1 MLGRKKTPTP
11 EAYEKG
17 RIYDYSTREGR
28 EATVAWLHQ
37 EARKARTAQ
46 ENEWVRY
53 NDYYNFI
60 HGVTDEV
67 REAARES
74 GIEWDPAVVP
84 DPFIMV
90 ESQVDPVVPEPEFR
104 GRDDDQDSEKA
115 KQREY
120 AVKYILQENRI
131 DDMNTANEKRLRK
144 LGDAF
149 WKAYWDAD
157 MDCGPY
163 EGNIRIRD
171 VPVQDVY
178 PDPTAGADGLQAG
191 QFVDYVYT
199 VHKLKFWRMFGRELK
214 KLGLTLEDMMSG
226 DYQEKGGLFDLVTS
240 SSERSD
246 TVQVLE
252 HWYKQP
258 FDVWISAG
266 GGAAGSP
273 ASQASAQA
281 DLDAGP
287 IDSAR
292 ADERDR
298 VPRRRLVPAGS
309 IACSV
314 QAGGHEIKYIPQYWE
329 RTGRQN
335 QLFPFVHYWC
345 VRDENSFWNKSEL
358 MPIIG
363 LVDAADRCL
372 ANGQLNDAFTANDIV
387 LVEEGAMAD
396 GEEFTN
402 IPGAVVRVKQ
412 NRVGAV
418 ARLGGLHDGKN
429 SLPMVNWHM
438 EQIQRTNRNYETN
451 MGKESA
457 RVTTASGLAQLRSDA
472 DAQSKIKKADRN
484 AGFMRLYELL
494 DWLALEFFDDD
505 RLLFLGAKKP
515 GEEPVSLHYN
525 GDSFGTEIP
534 PVLDALSGTQVREG
548 YTYYPRVD
556 VTVNAGDGVIRSKA
570 ATLEALDKLSAI
582 PVTEDNYKLLEA
594 EIEILDIPQKQDI
607 VELWEKKFAPIV
619 PPEITAALESDPELL
634 SAVQQAVTAMQSQAT
649 GVQAPGEGMGIEAP
663 AGTPVGPAMAAD
675 MSMGGGVP
683 R

>member
-1 MLGRKKTPTP
+1 MRTTLGRKKTPTP

-17 RIYDYSTREGR
+17 RIYDYSTKEGR

-199 VHKLKFWRMFGRELK
+199 VHKLKFWRMFARELK

-258 FDVWISAG
+258 FDTKEA
-266 GGAAGSP
+266 
-273 ASQASAQA
+273 
-281 DLDAGP
+281 
-287 IDSAR
+287 
-292 ADERDR
+292 
-298 VPRRRLVPAGS
+298 PAGAV
-309 IACSV
+309 ACSI

-358 MPIIG
+358 MPIVG

-472 DAQSKIKKADRN
+472 DTQSRIKKADRN

-548 YTYYPRVD
+548 YTYYPRID

-634 SAVQQAVTAMQSQAT
+634 SAVQQAVTAMQSQTAGIQT
-649 GVQAPGEGMGIEAP
+649 AGGGMGMEAT
-663 AGTPVGPAMAAD
+663 AGAPIGPAMAAD
-675 MSMGGGVP
+675 MGMGGGMP
-683 R
+683 L

>member
-1 MLGRKKTPTP
+1 MRTTLGRKKTPTP

-28 EATVAWLHQ
+28 EATAAWLHQ

-199 VHKLKFWRMFGRELK
+199 VHKLKFWRMFARELK

-226 DYQEKGGLFDLVTS
+226 DYQERGGLFDLVTS

-258 FDVWISAG
+258 FDTREA
-266 GGAAGSP
+266 
-273 ASQASAQA
+273 
-281 DLDAGP
+281 
-287 IDSAR
+287 
-292 ADERDR
+292 
-298 VPRRRLVPAGS
+298 PAGAV
-309 IACSV
+309 ACSI

-402 IPGAVVRVKQ
+402 VPGAVVRVKQ

-472 DAQSKIKKADRN
+472 DTQSKIKKADRN

-548 YTYYPRVD
+548 YTYYPRID

-634 SAVQQAVTAMQSQAT
+634 SAVQQAVTAMQSQTAGIQT
-649 GVQAPGEGMGIEAP
+649 AGGGMGMEAT
-663 AGTPVGPAMAAD
+663 AGAPIGPAMAAD
-675 MSMGGGVP
+675 MGMGGGVP
-683 R
+683 L